1 MKKRWSILFLAVLF
15 LAVGSPGRAE
25 TVKSISSA
33 DVYFSP
39 RGGCTEAVIKE
50 IDGARSEIILHAYA
64 FPSYEIARA
73 LANARLRGVKVTALL
88 DKSQKREK
96 DTTAYVLEKAGILI
110 YIDSDHP
117 VANSNV
123 MIIDGDT
130 VITGSFGF
138 TKAAE
143 ERNAENMLIV
153 RSRNLAKLYLKDFDR
168 HMAHSGIY
176 KP

>member
-1 MKKRWSILFLAVLF
+1 MKTRWSILILAAVFLAAPSTGF
-15 LAVGSPGRAE
+15 AE

-39 RGGCTEAVIKE
+39 RGGCTEAAIKE
-50 IDGARSEIILHAYA
+50 IDEARKEIVVHAYA

-73 LANARLRGVKVTALL
+73 LAKARERGVKVTALL

-110 YIDSDHP
+110 YIDSEHP

-123 MIIDGDT
+123 MVIDGDT

-143 ERNAENMLIV
+143 EKNAEDMLII
-153 RSRNLAKLYLKDFDR
+153 RSKNVAKLYLKNFDR